1 MKPEQGTV
9 SSSVPYTVVDS
20 VEGSFALFNN
30 QTLTKL
36 SVNQIN
42 DCYKPVFLDDTFNE
56 GLNCLPLFKLVH

>member
-1 MKPEQGTV
+1 MKPEQGAIG
-9 SSSVPYTVVDS
+9 SSIPYTVVDS

-42 DCYKPVFLDDTFNE
+42 DCYKPVFIDDTFNE
-56 GLNCLPLFKLVH
+56 G